1 MIKLL
6 TKLVVVIT
14 LISFL
19 FGCNDDDE
27 MYYDEPNFVRSQS
40 SMEIASS
47 PTMSSDINKSEFESS
62 SLNITERKVRQ
73 NAQLDISV
81 KSLPT
86 TTEFINQIVDEYEG
100 YIVNSTSFTPNTG
113 FENKWSRISIR
124 IPSVKLNQFLD
135 ELISHSDEIERQ
147 SIYTQDITEQ
157 YIDIKA
163 KIKSLESSENRLK
176 KLLNQTDSVNE
187 IIQIEKEL
195 SRLRSEIDSL
205 NSRFN
210 LVENS
215 VITSLVEIYIKE
227 IPNPI
232 SIDDPSWDTREIA
245 LDAIK
250 ALSSLGQFLIQIII
264 FLFVFTPV
272 WILIAGIIYGT
283 SRLRKKS
290 K

>member
-1 MIKLL
+1 MA
-6 TKLVVVIT
+6 
-14 LISFL
+14 
-19 FGCNDDDE
+19 N
-27 MYYDEPNFVRSQS
+27 
-40 SMEIASS
+40 
-47 PTMSSDINKSEFESS
+47 
-62 SLNITERKVRQ
+62 
-73 NAQLDISV
+73 
-81 KSLPT
+81 
-86 TTEFINQIVDEYEG
+86 
-100 YIVNSTSFTPNTG
+100 
-113 FENKWSRISIR
+113 
-124 IPSVKLNQFLD
+124 
-135 ELISHSDEIERQ
+135 
-147 SIYTQDITEQ
+147 
-157 YIDIKA
+157 IKA

-176 KLLNQTDSVNE
+176 KLLDQTDSVNE